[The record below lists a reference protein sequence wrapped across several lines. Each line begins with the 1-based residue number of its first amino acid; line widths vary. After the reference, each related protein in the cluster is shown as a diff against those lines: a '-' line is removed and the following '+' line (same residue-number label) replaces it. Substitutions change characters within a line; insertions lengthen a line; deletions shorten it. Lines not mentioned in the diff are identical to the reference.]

1 MPRWDIQPN
10 LVVLIQSIGRPV
22 GLRPAPMRR
31 VLFVALALLC
41 LASCATRAQSC
52 EAFSDTS
59 SACSAHLPPGAL
71 VHVPASLTLQNL
83 TDATDVALASA
94 LSLPPPCGFFA
105 ARQICLRGLRLCAAD
120 GEPVPL
126 CPAVCTDYN
135 DACGPRGLAQI
146 DCRAS
151 QRCAPQWTCFVG
163 AAVYAAENIRRSVAL
178 DLAPD
183 ASCIPER
190 TVTHRKVKQ
199 ATRTN

>member
-1 MPRWDIQPN
+1 MWTPHAGPCAGFIAASGKRAPISRIFHSGIAASAMSCREVRSASDLRRNHLPRWDIQPN

-22 GLRPAPMRR
+22 DLRPAPMRR

-94 LSLPPPCGFFA
+94 LSLPPPCGFFPWEPHGDMEA
-105 ARQICLRGLRLCAAD
+105 ERDHSAYVVTEARS
-120 GEPVPL
+120 P
-126 CPAVCTDYN
+126 
-135 DACGPRGLAQI
+135 
-146 DCRAS
+146 S
-151 QRCAPQWTCFVG
+151 S
-163 AAVYAAENIRRSVAL
+163 RR
-178 DLAPD
+178 
-183 ASCIPER
+183 R
-190 TVTHRKVKQ
+190 
-199 ATRTN
+199 